1 MCKYE
6 GRKAERLTTSMSEED
21 DRYADWLKDIKRLS
35 GMPVKNEPKPEEY
48 RAPETPDTPAA
59 EG

>member
-1 MCKYE
+1 
-6 GRKAERLTTSMSEED
+6 MSEED

-48 RAPETPDTPAA
+48 RAPETPETPAST

>member
-1 MCKYE
+1 
-6 GRKAERLTTSMSEED
+6 MSEED

-48 RAPETPDTPAA
+48 KAPETPDTPQQMVNQPATKCRQ
-59 EG
+59 